1 MRTALRDLWA
11 SPLALSGILIVIVVV
26 ITAVLGPSFS
36 PDDPLRQNLRAR
48 LRPPAWA
55 PVGQSRYLLGT
66 DHLGRDMLSRIIHG
80 ARSTLLV
87 AGAAVGVA
95 GVIGTTV
102 GLMAGFYGRWV
113 DDLLGRLMDV
123 QLAIPYMLLAI
134 VVVMVLGPGLTNT
147 VAVLVVGGW
156 VVYARVA
163 RAEGFAQ
170 RSREYVVAAQ
180 ALGLRDTAI
189 LRRHILPNTINP
201 LIIVATIE
209 LANMMLF
216 ESGLSFLGLGVQ
228 APAISWGS
236 MLSDGRDYLTSAW
249 WVATFP
255 GLAIALTIYGIN
267 QAGDWIRDALDPRTK
282 GLASLGRRV
291 SIPEVG

>member
-1 MRTALRDLWA
+1 MNRRNFLEAAGVGLPAARQVLRKA
-11 SPLALSGILIVIVVV
+11 
-26 ITAVLGPSFS
+26 
-36 PDDPLRQNLRAR
+36 Q
-48 LRPPAWA
+48 PAIA
-55 PVGQSRYLLGT
+55 QR
-66 DHLGRDMLSRIIHG
+66 
-80 ARSTLLV
+80 
-87 AGAAVGVA
+87 GVA

-102 GLMAGFYGRWV
+102 GLVGSFYGRWL
-113 DDLLGRLMDV
+113 DDVLGRLMDV

-134 VVVMVLGPGLTNT
+134 VVVMVLGPGLMNT
-147 VAVLVVGGW
+147 IAVLVIGGW

-163 RAEGFAQ
+163 RAEGFTQ
-170 RSREYVVAAQ
+170 RSREYVIAAQ
-180 ALGLRDTAI
+180 AVGQRDVVI

-228 APAISWGS
+228 SPAISWGS

-267 QAGDWIRDALDPRTK
+267 QVGDWIRDVLDPRTK
-282 GLASLGRRV
+282 GLASLSRRF
-291 SIPEVG
+291 SLPETG

>member
-1 MRTALRDLWA
+1 MRVALRDLWA
-11 SPLALSGILIVIVVV
+11 SPLALSGAVIVLVV
-26 ITAVLGPSFS
+26 IVTALLAPLLA
-36 PDDPLRQNLRAR
+36 PADPLRQNLRAR
-48 LRPPAWA
+48 LQPPAWA
-55 PVGQSRYLLGT
+55 SGGQSRHPLGT
-66 DHLGRDMLSRIIHG
+66 DHLGRDLLSRIVHG

-87 AGAAVGVA
+87 AMAAVGVA
-95 GVIGTTV
+95 GVIGTAV
-102 GLMAGFYGRWV
+102 GLLASFYGRWL
-113 DDLLGRLMDV
+113 DDVLGRLMEV

-134 VVVMVLGPGLTNT
+134 AVVMVTGSGLGNT
-147 VAVLVVGGW
+147 IAVLVIGGW

-170 RSREYVVAAQ
+170 RSRDYVAAAR
-180 ALGLRDTAI
+180 ALGQRDGAI
-189 LRRHILPNTINP
+189 LGRHILPNAINP
-201 LIIVATIE
+201 LIVIATIE

-267 QAGDWIRDALDPRTK
+267 QVGDWLRDVLDPRTK
-282 GLASLGRRV
+282 GLASMSRLSVTDVR
-291 SIPEVG
+291 